1 MILKKN
7 TKNSYRLVK
16 SVTTGRVSNMTLRK
30 TAEMSNKFL
39 ASLGLSSYIE
49 LAVIVAV
56 SIAVAY
62 GLLLE
67 LSK

>member
-1 MILKKN
+1 
-7 TKNSYRLVK
+7 
-16 SVTTGRVSNMTLRK
+16 
-30 TAEMSNKFL
+30 MSNKFL
-39 ASLGLSSYIE
+39 ASIGLSSYTE
-49 LAVIVAV
+49 LFFVVAV

>member
-1 MILKKN
+1 
-7 TKNSYRLVK
+7 
-16 SVTTGRVSNMTLRK
+16 MTLRK

-49 LAVIVAV
+49 LAIIVAV

>member
-1 MILKKN
+1 
-7 TKNSYRLVK
+7 
-16 SVTTGRVSNMTLRK
+16 
-30 TAEMSNKFL
+30 MSNKFL